1 MKPWKSPEPKG
12 YPPWPHRESQGS
24 SHSRLWSLLPFSPCS
39 PRQTYI
45 PAPKTTIPI
54 GIGPPF
60 PGIEPSVPLGTVR
73 GEVGNRSARL
83 TFRIWP
89 SKGRGQIP
97 QSKAVSAAQP
107 LTTPRLVRKSSTD
120 EHRSHT
126 SICYYHHLNKDRLLL
141 PPYIYTG
148 PGPLKYLLLPPPRRG
163 LQLYKDRYNWSP
175 LNNYTGPGPLKYLL
189 LPPPRCYP
197 TRPDPGQISLMYLL
211 LLLVSF
217 PPLNNMLKFG
227 G

>member
-1 MKPWKSPEPKG
+1 M
-12 YPPWPHRESQGS
+12 
-24 SHSRLWSLLPFSPCS
+24 
-39 PRQTYI
+39 
-45 PAPKTTIPI
+45 
-54 GIGPPF
+54 
-60 PGIEPSVPLGTVR
+60 R

-83 TFRIWP
+83 TLRIWP

-163 LQLYKDRYNWSP
+163 LQLYRSLYNWSP
-175 LNNYTGPGPLKYLL
+175 LIFILGLDHLNICYYHHQDATPRGPIRDKFHSCICYYCWFLFLRLIICLNLAGSRPSREVVSGVRLAS
-189 LPPPRCYP
+189 PRY
-197 TRPDPGQISLMYLL
+197 
-211 LLLVSF
+211 
-217 PPLNNMLKFG
+217 
-227 G
+227 